1 MTPQQAEHARK
12 LLRSRLPVDGR
23 KASRSEMTASK
34 LAKAIGRDKSY
45 LNDFLDGSKQ
55 SLAAGDIIKIEQ
67 HLELRRGELIGVA
80 VEDLR
85 RVPLDETFDA
95 DPPGDFDE
103 NVQIAVRA
111 HRNQLAPGEIPER
124 DVIGGMGE
132 GGDIAKVAVDGE
144 ILDGVRAWWRL
155 PPEFIRY
162 QLHARQADL
171 DFIPVEGDS
180 MEPTLTPGDR
190 VLVNRGHTDPSPDG
204 LYAIHNGI
212 GVVVKR
218 LEVVF
223 GPGAPQIRVIS
234 DNQSHNS
241 YTVPASDLRVIGR
254 VICRV
259 TQC

>member
-1 MTPQQAEHARK
+1 
-12 LLRSRLPVDGR
+12 
-23 KASRSEMTASK
+23 MTASK

-55 SLAAGDIIKIEQ
+55 SLAAGDIMKIEQ
-67 HLELRRGELIGVA
+67 QLELRRGELIGA
-80 VEDLR
+80 IMDDIR
-85 RVPLDETFDA
+85 RVPLEESFQTEI
-95 DPPGDFDE
+95 PEDFDE
-103 NVQIAVRA
+103 NAQVAIRA
-111 HRNQLAPGEIPER
+111 HRGQLNPGEIPER
-124 DVIGGMGE
+124 DVVGGLGE
-132 GGDIAKVAVDGE
+132 GGDIEKIAVDGE

-155 PPEFIRY
+155 PPDFIRY

-223 GPGAPQIRVIS
+223 GPGTPVQVRVIS
-234 DNQSHNS
+234 DNPAHGS
-241 YTVPASDLRVIGR
+241 YTMPVLDLRVIGR